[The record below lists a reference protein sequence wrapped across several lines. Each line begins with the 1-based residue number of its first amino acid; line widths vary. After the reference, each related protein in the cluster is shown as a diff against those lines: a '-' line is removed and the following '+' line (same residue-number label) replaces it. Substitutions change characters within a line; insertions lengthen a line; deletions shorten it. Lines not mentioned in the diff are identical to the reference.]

1 MQTSIP
7 VLIGN
12 QYFPSPCWTWQQG
25 YQLRHVPTTRL
36 NASDFE
42 HLPAATQGFRS
53 VHRLPPPQELSAQQH
68 AKGKA
73 SSRLSKLLP
82 ASAKLSIASS
92 TPIVVS
98 CLGNKW
104 LANLLKRLKKIHRRD
119 DKAMEHRTILA
130 DLLGGGEA
138 IWVLASIMLPAVPD
152 VESLEHSDQS
162 VESTTE
168 SRVIH
173 IRGKVLY
180 VDLLDCQEV
189 CFKLTDETIEALLGY
204 HDEVHCTNLKTSGI
218 DYNDVEARLE
228 MAKNEYHRAIHA
240 FTFRIN
246 KQCLQEMQDDGSG
259 ELSFGRPG
267 EAKTAIMALFKPL
280 PEILTPRT
288 DINALFPASKIYS
301 YSKS

>member
-7 VLIGN
+7 VLIGE

-25 YQLRHVPTTRL
+25 CQLRHVPTTRL
-36 NASDFE
+36 NASNFE
-42 HLPAATQGFRS
+42 YLPAATQDFLS
-53 VHRLPPPQELSAQQH
+53 IHRLPPPQELSAQQP

-73 SSRLSKLLP
+73 SRRLPKLLP
-82 ASAKLSIASS
+82 ASAKLSIARS

-104 LANLLKRLKKIHRRD
+104 LANLLKRLKKIHQRY
-119 DKAMEHRTILA
+119 DKVMEHRTILA
-130 DLLGGGEA
+130 DILGGSEA
-138 IWVLASIMLPAVPD
+138 IWILSSIMLPAVPD

-162 VESTTE
+162 IESTTK
-168 SRVIH
+168 SRIIH

-204 HDEVHCTNLKTSGI
+204 HDEVHCTNLKTKGI

-228 MAKNEYHRAIHA
+228 KAKNEYHRAIHA
-240 FTFRIN
+240 FIFRTK

-259 ELSFGRPG
+259 ELSFGRPRK
-267 EAKTAIMALFKPL
+267 AKTAIMALFKPL
-280 PEILTPRT
+280 PEILAP
-288 DINALFPASKIYS
+288 
-301 YSKS
+301 